1 MLASNT
7 STGTLECRT
16 QPAADPL
23 AAEGLLCAVLVE
35 VLDEQSGTALAT
47 AELVDGFQMRSQAS
61 SPLITAA
68 SASSGSTEGGL
79 LLCLHGER
87 LALTLT
93 LILTLT
99 LTLTLSLSLTLALT
113 LASARAATTSSRRP
127 RAVTRCTA
135 GVTSSPATSAG

>member
-1 MLASNT
+1 M
-7 STGTLECRT
+7 
-16 QPAADPL
+16 
-23 AAEGLLCAVLVE
+23 CAVLVE

-47 AELVDGFQMRSQAS
+47 AELADGFQMRSEAS

-93 LILTLT
+93 LTFTLTLILTLT
-99 LTLTLSLSLTLALT
+99 LTFTL
-113 LASARAATTSSRRP
+113 
-127 RAVTRCTA
+127 
-135 GVTSSPATSAG
+135 